1 MPSHPP
7 LDQPTMASKR
17 AASVHRH
24 AAAESAPSTAPTPSA
39 RGRVGLWLIGAKGGV
54 ATTVMTGLASLARG
68 AMPPHGLVT
77 ELDPWNERDLVGFSD
92 IVVGGHDIRPG
103 RLGDEARRMWVE
115 SRAITPEV
123 LDAAADYFSAVEGR
137 LRPGTVVAAGDKI
150 RELADPSLVRV
161 VETPRQAV
169 QRVQSDIEAFASS
182 EGLRHVVVVNVA
194 STEPPAAAP
203 IPATWRELAPLLD
216 SAAACPLPAS
226 SLYAVAA
233 FQAGASYV
241 NFTPSTGS
249 TPPALGE
256 LAVERGVAHAGCD
269 GKTGETLLKSVLAP
283 MFAARNLE
291 VMSWVGHNIFGNMDG
306 KVLDDPRNKAAKVK
320 SKDHLLASILGY
332 PPQTHVSIEY
342 IRSLGDWK
350 TAWDHVH
357 FRGFLGTPMTL
368 QFTWQGC
375 DSILAAP
382 LVIDLARLTERA
394 WRAGECGVLTGLA
407 PFFKSPL
414 GVDEQDFAKQ
424 CAMFDSWGVALANRA

>member
-1 MPSHPP
+1 
-7 LDQPTMASKR
+7 MAATQGG
-17 AASVHRH
+17 AARRGGD
-24 AAAESAPSTAPTPSA
+24 STA
-39 RGRVGLWLIGAKGGV
+39 RGRVGMWLVGAKGGV
-54 ATTVMTGLASLARG
+54 ATTAMTGLASLAKG
-68 AMPPHGLVT
+68 TLEPIGLVT
-77 ELDPWNERDLVGFSD
+77 ALPAFADLDLVGFSD
-92 IVVGGHDIRPG
+92 LVVGGHDIRPG
-103 RLGDEARRMWVE
+103 RLGDEARRMWLE
-115 SRAITPEV
+115 SRAILPEA
-123 LDAAADYFSAVEGR
+123 LDAAEPYLAAVEGR

-150 RELADPSLVRV
+150 RELADPAVVALVESPRAAIERV
-161 VETPRQAV
+161 RA
-169 QRVQSDIEAFASS
+169 DIAAFAAS
-182 EGLRHVVVVNVA
+182 ESLSHVVVVNVA
-194 STEPPAAAP
+194 STEPPAARP
-203 IPATWRELAPLLD
+203 IPETWAGVEPLLD
-216 SAAACPLPAS
+216 DPAACPLPAS

-233 FQAGASYV
+233 FEAGASYV

-249 TPPALGE
+249 TPPALRE
-256 LAVERGVAHAGCD
+256 LALARGVAHTGCD

-306 KVLDDPRNKAAKVK
+306 KVLDDPRNKATKVR
-320 SKDHLLASILGY
+320 SKDHLLAAILGY

-382 LVIDLARLTERA
+382 LVIDLVRLTERA
-394 WRAGECGVLTGLA
+394 WRGGERGVLTGLA

-414 GVDEQDFAKQ
+414 GVEEQDFSKQ
-424 CAMFDSWGVALANRA
+424 CAMLAAWVDSLASRA